1 MSQDLVKAQTEDPT
15 EHRRHQ
21 QCKTHRLPAPA
32 HSLDRIPH
40 GIESASQPTVKGR
53 AMTTHAHVRWT
64 TRPKTPCRS
73 AADIRFRLS
82 AGARTI
88 ILDTDGVL
96 DLDDSHFAGTT
107 QTWTMRIAGVSQ
119 VRINL
124 AKKLP
129 QRITIVATDSS
140 TVQATGVTELHAY
153 TNATV
158 AAFDDCKVTGHNNAT
173 INACDRV
180 VVVASENATVN
191 AYDASTVHAAG
202 HATVNATDN
211 TRVVLHDNASAVAQ
225 RGVTVHGPSRH
236 NLTVHGSGTAIPLVQ
251 GAANDTAI

>member
-1 MSQDLVKAQTEDPT
+1 
-15 EHRRHQ
+15 
-21 QCKTHRLPAPA
+21 
-32 HSLDRIPH
+32 
-40 GIESASQPTVKGR
+40 
-53 AMTTHAHVRWT
+53 MTTHAHVRWT

-124 AKKLP
+124 TKKLP

-236 NLTVHGSGTAIPLVQ
+236 NLTLHGSGTAIPL
-251 GAANDTAI
+251 A